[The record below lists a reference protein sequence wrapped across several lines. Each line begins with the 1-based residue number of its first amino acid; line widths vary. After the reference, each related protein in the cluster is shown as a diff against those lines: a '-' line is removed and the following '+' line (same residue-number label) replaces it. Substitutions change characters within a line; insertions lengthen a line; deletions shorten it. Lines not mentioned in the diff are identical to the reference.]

1 MGSIMVHYFLQQQSP
16 EWKEKHIRFMG
27 HDLEF
32 WVIHFLVQCFV
43 SSIKNFLLLKMFCEP
58 SGCLGRPGK
67 GSEGVC
73 GKFVQIVSLKIYLC
87 ISMEKTV
94 RKGKLIFAC
103 ILVGRQHGLLGG
115 ECRGSGGRA
124 EDRPKSGLAGAS
136 ARVLVR

>member
-1 MGSIMVHYFLQQQSP
+1 MLKVSHSMGSIMVHYFLQQQSP

-43 SSIKNFLLLKMFCEP
+43 SSIKNFLLLKMLCEP

-73 GKFVQIVSLKIYLC
+73 GKFVQIASLKIYLC
-87 ISMEKTV
+87 ISMEKNWE
-94 RKGKLIFAC
+94 KGKVDL
-103 ILVGRQHGLLGG
+103 
-115 ECRGSGGRA
+115 
-124 EDRPKSGLAGAS
+124 
-136 ARVLVR
+136 

>member
-1 MGSIMVHYFLQQQSP
+1 MLP
-16 EWKEKHIRFMG
+16 
-27 HDLEF
+27 
-32 WVIHFLVQCFV
+32 
-43 SSIKNFLLLKMFCEP
+43 KMPGEP
-58 SGCLGRPGK
+58 GGCLGGPGK

-73 GKFVQIVSLKIYLC
+73 GKFYQIVSLKIYLC
-87 ISMEKTV
+87 ISIEKTG

-124 EDRPKSGLAGAS
+124 EDRPKPGLAGAS